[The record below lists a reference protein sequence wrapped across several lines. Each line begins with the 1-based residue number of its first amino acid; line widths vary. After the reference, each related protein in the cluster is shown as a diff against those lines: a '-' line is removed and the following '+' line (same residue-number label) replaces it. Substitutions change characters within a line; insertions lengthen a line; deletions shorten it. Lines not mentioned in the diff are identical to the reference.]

1 MNTKLLSTLF
11 ACAIGLA
18 CSSNAPNV
26 NQNGSAGGA
35 TGPGGSSGTGGI
47 AGGSSVQSG
56 GQGGGA
62 TSTLSSTRLSGGT
75 TSPSSS
81 SAGTGGQ
88 TTGGA
93 TSVSSGPGGKSG
105 TGGQTTVSGG
115 STVADA
121 GVDRA
126 ASGGSGGSATTAGG
140 GSGGTAETRDAA
152 QSTVADADSPP
163 VPDGGT
169 GRTWQQI
176 QSDFIDLRFG
186 MFICLGI
193 LTYTGSWGQPNLPIN
208 QFNPTSLDCNQW
220 ADAAVSAKMTFGVL
234 TTRHH
239 DGFALWPSKA
249 STFNVGSIPWRAG
262 NGDVVQEYVTA
273 FRAKGLE
280 PGLYYSI
287 WDSTQNN
294 GAGGPLSA
302 AQIQYIKTQLTELL
316 SNYGK
321 IPLLVLDG
329 WAWKMGHRNA
339 PFAEIHDHIKSLQ
352 PEILIVDHDGI
363 QGPWDADLVIYEE
376 PKGVFSP
383 TGNTIAAAQDNKIN
397 GTGGNDWYWAPDIGS
412 LMTASAIVDG
422 HLKKLEASY
431 TNFILNCPPNRQGLL
446 DQGILDIL
454 TQVGKSWTPNASR
467 APLPAQVP
475 LNEHP
480 YMPTVATATSGT
492 ASNAIDG
499 VNDVGVNTVW
509 TSSTSFPQSLTLD
522 LGSVKLDVGYFG
534 YLPGYAGNGPTT
546 NGSITSYKILVS
558 SDNSTYTAATTGTW
572 PGDGKY
578 KGILFGPVA
587 ARYVRLE
594 ADAVNG
600 TGGAQ
605 ATEVVV
611 GARR

>member
-1 MNTKLLSTLF
+1 
-11 ACAIGLA
+11 
-18 CSSNAPNV
+18 
-26 NQNGSAGGA
+26 
-35 TGPGGSSGTGGI
+35 
-47 AGGSSVQSG
+47 
-56 GQGGGA
+56 
-62 TSTLSSTRLSGGT
+62 
-75 TSPSSS
+75 
-81 SAGTGGQ
+81 
-88 TTGGA
+88 
-93 TSVSSGPGGKSG
+93 
-105 TGGQTTVSGG
+105 
-115 STVADA
+115 VADA

-126 ASGGSGGSATTAGG
+126 PSGGSGGSATTGGG
-140 GSGGTAETRDAA
+140 GSGGTARDAA
-152 QSTVADADSPP
+152 QSSLADADTPP
-163 VPDGGT
+163 ATDGGT

-176 QSDFIDLRFG
+176 QSDFIDWRFG
-186 MFICLGI
+186 MFLHFGI
-193 LTYTGSWGQPNLPIN
+193 LTYTGSWAEPGLDIT
-208 QFNPTSLDCNQW
+208 QFNPTTLNCNQW

-249 STFNVGSIPWRAG
+249 STFNVGNIPWRAG
-262 NGDVVQEYVTA
+262 KGDVVQEYVTA
-273 FRAKGLE
+273 FRAKGLK

-294 GAGGPLSA
+294 GTGVPLSA
-302 AQIQYIKTQLTELL
+302 TQMQYIKTQLTELL
-316 SNYGK
+316 SNYGE
-321 IPLLVLDG
+321 IPFLVLDG

-339 PFAEIHDHIKSLQ
+339 PFAEIHDLIKSLQ
-352 PEILIVDHDGI
+352 PDILITDHDGI
-363 QGPWDADLVIYEE
+363 QGPWDADLVMYEE

-383 TGNTIAAAQDNKIN
+383 TGNTIAAGQDNKIN
-397 GTGGNDWYWAPDIGS
+397 GTGGNDWFWAPGIGG

-431 TNFILNCPPNRQGLL
+431 TNFILNCPPNRDGLL
-446 DQGILDIL
+446 DDTIVAILG
-454 TQVGKSWTPNASR
+454 QVGSSWTPNASR

-480 YMPTVATATSGT
+480 YLPAGATATSGT

-522 LGSVKLDVGYFG
+522 LGLVKPDVGYFG

-546 NGSITSYKILVS
+546 NGSITSYKILAS
-558 SDNSTYTAATTGTW
+558 SDNSAYTVATSGTW

-578 KGILFGPVA
+578 KGVLFGPVA

-600 TGGAQ
+600 SGGAQ

-611 GARR
+611 GGRR

>member
-1 MNTKLLSTLF
+1 M
-11 ACAIGLA
+11 
-18 CSSNAPNV
+18 
-26 NQNGSAGGA
+26 
-35 TGPGGSSGTGGI
+35 
-47 AGGSSVQSG
+47 
-56 GQGGGA
+56 
-62 TSTLSSTRLSGGT
+62 
-75 TSPSSS
+75 
-81 SAGTGGQ
+81 
-88 TTGGA
+88 
-93 TSVSSGPGGKSG
+93 SSGPGGKSG

-397 GTGGNDWYWAPDIGS
+397 GTGGNDWYWAPDIGN
-412 LMTASAIVDG
+412 LMTTSAIVDG

-480 YMPTVATATSGT
+480 YTPTVATATSGT

-578 KGILFGPVA
+578 KGVLFGPVA